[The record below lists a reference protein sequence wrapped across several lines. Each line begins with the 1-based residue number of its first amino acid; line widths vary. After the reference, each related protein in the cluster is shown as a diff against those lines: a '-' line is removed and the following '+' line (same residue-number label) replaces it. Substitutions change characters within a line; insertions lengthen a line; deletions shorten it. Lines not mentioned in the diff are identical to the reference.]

1 MCFVSERRTHMTPT
15 EEAQIRHIYERWHTT
30 VMTQD
35 LAGLMALYA
44 EHAMMESPTVLAQF
58 PDRADGVLHGRSEIE
73 QLFARNFGNLAEQFS
88 DLYRTGIF
96 FANGHHL
103 TWEYPR
109 LTPRGTQVDLFESM
123 DIENGLIVHHRV
135 YWGWQGLKALLDIRR
150 KAAA

>member
-1 MCFVSERRTHMTPT
+1 MRFVSERRTHMTPT
-15 EEAQIRHIYERWHTT
+15 EEAQIRHVYERWHTT

-44 EHAMMESPTVLAQF
+44 EHAVFESPTVLAQF
-58 PDRADGVLHGRSEIE
+58 PDRDDGILRGRGEIE
-73 QLFARNFGNLAEQFS
+73 KLFARNFANLKAEFS
-88 DLYRTGIF
+88 ELYRTGIF

-123 DIENGLIVHHRV
+123 DIENGLIVYHRV